1 MLFLVVLFCTMSMYL
16 AVLTTADHESRTFF
30 VQGTKIEG
38 EDTHCCSSCPV
49 SLKLN
54 QVLLVKT
61 EPVSIAAW
69 LIVLIVMILVLY
81 STALNLYFAFI
92 ITTFERVFIQ
102 GARVERQQPWD
113 ERAAADRTDNLAVNG
128 NRAFPQQHPGWP
140 PWVGKWHFF
149 FFLSFFFLIFS
160 FFRVLSFRR
169 KCESSVF
176 SNGEQRRR
184 SFVSDFTL
192 EYPLTRDIFLQ

>member
-1 MLFLVVLFCTMSMYL
+1 MMLFLVVLFCTMSMYL
-16 AVLTTADHESRTFF
+16 AVPTTADHESRNFL

-38 EDTHCCSSCPV
+38 EDTHCYSSCPV

-54 QVLLVKT
+54 QVLLVTT
-61 EPVSIAAW
+61 EPVSLAAW

-81 STALNLYFAFI
+81 CTALNLYFAFI
-92 ITTFERVFIQ
+92 ITAFERVFIQ

-113 ERAAADRTDNLAVNG
+113 ERAAADRTDNLAANG
-128 NRAFPQQHPGWP
+128 NRALPQEHPGWP

-149 FFLSFFFLIFS
+149 FLFSYFLIFS
-160 FFRVLSFRR
+160 FLRVLSFRR

-176 SNGEQRRR
+176 SNGQQRRR
-184 SFVSDFTL
+184 SFVSDCT
-192 EYPLTRDIFLQ
+192 EC

>member
-16 AVLTTADHESRTFF
+16 AVLTTADHESKNFL

-38 EDTHCCSSCPV
+38 EDTHCYSSCPV

-54 QVLLVKT
+54 QVPLVKT

-69 LIVLIVMILVLY
+69 LIVLIVMIMVLY
-81 STALNLYFAFI
+81 STALNLYFACI
-92 ITTFERVFIQ
+92 ITAFEQVFIQ
-102 GARVERQQPWD
+102 GARIERQQPWD

-128 NRAFPQQHPGWP
+128 NRALPQEHPEWP

-149 FFLSFFFLIFS
+149 FLPLLFFPFIFS
-160 FFRVLSFRR
+160 FLLVLSFRR
-169 KCESSVF
+169 KCETSVF
-176 SNGEQRRR
+176 LDNKGGG
-184 SFVSDFTL
+184 VL
-192 EYPLTRDIFLQ
+192 YLTVRNARISTY

>member
-16 AVLTTADHESRTFF
+16 AVLTTADHESRNFL

-38 EDTHCCSSCPV
+38 EDTHCYSSCPV

-54 QVLLVKT
+54 QVPLVKT

-92 ITTFERVFIQ
+92 ITAFERVFIQ

-149 FFLSFFFLIFS
+149 FFLSFFFFN
-160 FFRVLSFRR
+160 F
-169 KCESSVF
+169 
-176 SNGEQRRR
+176 
-184 SFVSDFTL
+184 
-192 EYPLTRDIFLQ
+192 